1 MKTEAEDPRSIDYR
15 RSPELQ
21 TRIDNLNCVSGSAD
35 EQSYR
40 VAIIVGRWH
49 AFIADSLLAGALET
63 LGSAGIS
70 DRQID
75 IFYVPGAYEIPLAA
89 KRIAQLAH
97 HKAVVTLGAV
107 IKGDTPHFDFVAG
120 ECARGIADVSLEYD
134 LPIGFGV
141 LTVNTVDQ
149 ALARAAHGEA
159 NKGREAALAA
169 LEMADLLSK
178 LT

>member
-1 MKTEAEDPRSIDYR
+1 MKTEAEDPRSKKYQ
-15 RSPELQ
+15 RSAELQ
-21 TRIDNLNCVSGSAD
+21 KKIDGLNIVSGHVEES
-35 EQSYR
+35 SYR

-49 AFIADSLLAGALET
+49 AFIADRLLAGAIEVLN
-63 LGSAGIS
+63 LAGIA
-70 DRQID
+70 DEQID
-75 IFYVPGAYEIPLAA
+75 IIYVPGAYEIPLAA
-89 KRIAQLAH
+89 KRIAQLAQ
-97 HKAVVTLGAV
+97 HKAAVALGAV

-149 ALARAAHGEA
+149 ALARAEQGEA
-159 NKGREAALAA
+159 NKGREATLAA

-178 LT
+178 LV

>member
-1 MKTEAEDPRSIDYR
+1 M
-15 RSPELQ
+15 
-21 TRIDNLNCVSGSAD
+21 
-35 EQSYR
+35 
-40 VAIIVGRWH
+40 
-49 AFIADSLLAGALET
+49 
-63 LGSAGIS
+63 
-70 DRQID
+70 
-75 IFYVPGAYEIPLAA
+75 PGAYEIPLAA
-89 KRIAQLAH
+89 KRIAQLAQYE
-97 HKAVVTLGAV
+97 AAVTLGAV

-149 ALARAAHGEA
+149 ALARAEKGEA
-159 NKGREAALAA
+159 NKGREATLAA